1 MSELTIKKSEY
12 SYSVPINDFTDI
24 KTCEFSDVNETLRV
38 LLKLDTDTFKVLQTL
53 LNGDILNVER
63 LDPGYTNMIVE
74 TYNDWDSN
82 WRVRYI
88 ESIVRWRESLDTY
101 SKLKHQPVNI
111 SSYMSSISD
120 LEILVGTDM
129 SN

>member
-1 MSELTIKKSEY
+1 MILRILR
-12 SYSVPINDFTDI
+12 P
-24 KTCEFSDVNETLRV
+24 EFSDVNETLRV